1 MVILRTIPPF
11 ISGGQLSFG
20 VTRRTHIRMARKP
33 KDPIRSAAQLRV
45 IMRRWQQR
53 AWLGVGLTAVSVL
66 GLLACWS
73 LRAHGF
79 WWFLSIATLAS
90 ALIEVFA
97 DINAYH
103 DTKKRVAD
111 MEKPAA

>member
-1 MVILRTIPPF
+1 
-11 ISGGQLSFG
+11 
-20 VTRRTHIRMARKP
+20 MAGKP
-33 KDPIRSAAQLRV
+33 KNVIRSAAQLRV
-45 IMRRWQQR
+45 MMRRWRQR
-53 AWLGVGLTAVSVL
+53 AWFGVGLAAVAGL

-79 WWFLSIATLAS
+79 WWFLSIAALVS
-90 ALIEVFA
+90 ALIEILA

-103 DTKKRVAD
+103 DTKKRVTD